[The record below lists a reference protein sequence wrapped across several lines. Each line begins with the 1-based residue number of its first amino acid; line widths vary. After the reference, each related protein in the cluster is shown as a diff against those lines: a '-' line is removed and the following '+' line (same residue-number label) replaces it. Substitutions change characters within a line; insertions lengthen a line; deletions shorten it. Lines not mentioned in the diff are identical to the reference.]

1 LRLAWILWACGG
13 PHFREGGI
21 VALEASRPGHD
32 CAAALI
38 PVAEETGLADA
49 IIAMRES
56 PSLTVIAQGV
66 GTGGQAGFL
75 RTHDCDELRGLLFQP
90 ARLPADQFT
99 LLLLA

>member
-1 LRLAWILWACGG
+1 MRWRHPDLGTIAPLQ
-13 PHFREGGI
+13 F
-21 VALEASRPGHD
+21 
-32 CAAALI
+32 I

-49 IIAMRES
+49 IIAMGES

-90 ARLPADQFT
+90 ARACRPISSRNCCWRRLLKLPTRARVWC
-99 LLLLA
+99 